1 MAHGPSF
8 MSTMVL
14 TREGVVDTSRYVVE
28 NLSCKSSATRPKD
41 YMTLRIRM
49 LPPHTLSPYERVI
62 IKLCPAA
69 QFADR
74 RNQGR
79 AECGFVVGPLFGG
92 EGVAQQ
98 PVPNAFYETGYCC
111 SVVLNDR
118 CAIAEI
124 YFSIADCNY
133 EPRGPPKWIVVAD
146 ASAILASIEPRWHA
160 LKPLHPN
167 PDIEI
172 LNVPCHDQ
180 PQRTPRWFGLR
191 DKCVAGAYEVFGGKL
206 SASKVWPFIGGD
218 GRNGFATKT
227 KGDFQGNMYTRFGRD
242 MEPCVALALLTN
254 RPDYHIYECGTF
266 MHPTIPDV
274 CAAPDGIIDGSQLIP
289 SFDAKD
295 ALPSWYKA
303 KVRDSGMTEDQI
315 AAVDWTRG
323 VFECKV
329 MMKRN
334 RTEDKPMMKAEFLCQ
349 MYLQMLCSQ
358 CWWGDLVRYCAETRE
373 CFRYRVYRI
382 PDIASAMEATIQ
394 RMHKEISS
402 GMPHAEAADH
412 QTNHDLVNKFKQLAL
427 AYNTPDKGTVQYQ
440 ALRWPQEAVDTLI
453 MSMTAID
460 LIHSQSSSSGGAEG
474 GVNNVLIDQVN
485 ASSSSS
491 AGAEP
496 KSKRAKK
503 SHAVVAAAGIADPAY
518 QMDSAHRT
526 VYDTLNGGIGAHDID
541 QMWSDFTYTNTQM
554 NKSVRDGNFG
564 DLLQG
569 NVIMVQMVR
578 LMEIQTAIALG
589 MTPYVEHDEEEEPQ
603 RDH

>member
-1 MAHGPSF
+1 M
-8 MSTMVL
+8 
-14 TREGVVDTSRYVVE
+14 DTSKYVVE
-28 NLSCKSSATRPKD
+28 NLSCKPSATRPKD

-62 IKLCPAA
+62 VKLCPAP
-69 QFADR
+69 QFTDR

-79 AECGFVVGPLFGG
+79 AECGFVMGPLFGQ
-92 EGVAQQ
+92 GVIQQ
-98 PVPNAFYETGYCC
+98 PEPNAFYETGYCC
-111 SVVLNDR
+111 SVVLNNR
-118 CAIAEI
+118 CAVCEI

-146 ASAILASIEPRWHA
+146 ASAILANVESRWHP

-172 LNVPCHDQ
+172 PVASVPCHEQ

-191 DKCVAGAYEVFGGKL
+191 DKCIAGAYEVFGGKL
-206 SASKVWPFIGGD
+206 SASKVWAFIGGD
-218 GRNGFATKT
+218 GRNGFTSKT
-227 KGDFQGNMYTRFGRD
+227 KGDFQGNVYTRFGRD
-242 MEPCVALALLTN
+242 MEPCVALALLVN

-266 MHPTIPDV
+266 MHPTLPDV

-295 ALPSWYKA
+295 GLPSWYKT
-303 KVRDSGMTEDQI
+303 KVRESSGMTEEQI

-334 RTEDKPMMKAEFLCQ
+334 RNEDKPMMKAEFLCQ
-349 MYLQMLCSQ
+349 MYLQMLCSR

-382 PDIASAMEATIQ
+382 PDIANAMEATIQ

-402 GMPHAEAADH
+402 GTPHAEAADH
-412 QTNHDLVNKFKQLAL
+412 QTNHDLVRRFTQLAL
-427 AYNTPDKGTVQYQ
+427 AYNTPDKGMVQYQ
-440 ALRWPQEAVDTLI
+440 ALKWPQESVDTLI
-453 MSMTAID
+453 MSMTAVD
-460 LIHSQSSSSGGAEG
+460 MVHSLSSGAASGG
-474 GVNNVLIDQVN
+474 GGDGVNNVLIDQVN
-485 ASSSSS
+485 S
-491 AGAEP
+491 AALSGGAEP

-503 SHAVVAAAGIADPAY
+503 AIADPAY

-526 VYDTLNGGIGAHDID
+526 VHDTLNAGAGPHDID

-564 DLLQG
+564 DLLEG
-569 NVIMVQMVR
+569 NVIMVQIVR
-578 LMEIQTAIALG
+578 LMQIQTAIALG
-589 MTPYVEHDEEEEPQ
+589 MTPYVEEQEEEEEEEEQ
-603 RDH
+603 KKLH